1 MWSKI
6 LKFAKSPFARAL
18 LRDLLLWY
26 LTRNQAVIEKKEER
40 NAPR

>member
-1 MWSKI
+1 MWNK
-6 LKFAKSPFARAL
+6 LWAFARSPFARAL